1 MALPMSKRRRRI
13 EVVVESLAAGGDG
26 VARGEDGRVTFVPRA
41 APGDTLLVSLVQER
55 KQFARGKIAKVLK
68 PSEVRVEPRCKLF
81 ADERCGGCQ
90 WQHIEQETQHAA
102 KQMIVEQGL
111 RRAIGQ
117 GMECATVLEPCPPW
131 QWRRRA
137 RFSFWAGGPKVLG
150 FFPQGDKKI
159 TDVAECPQLAEGLQT
174 ALTAIRTHLLPG
186 LSARGEVSV
195 VLGSDGTV
203 HVAVH
208 GSATR
213 KSIEALAADPIVG
226 GVSHG
231 TRSSGAKHVRLEG
244 GVPAS
249 ADSFAQASAEGNEA
263 LCQEVVK
270 AMGDVSGLRVLEL
283 FAGSG
288 NFTRLLGKA
297 SEVVA
302 IESAPL
308 FEGDDTVSAKWIR
321 GDAATTA
328 AALATDG
335 ERFDAVLLDPPRS
348 GAREVVESIAA
359 LGPKRI
365 VYVSCD
371 VATLSRDIDALTALG
386 YKAVRAQPID
396 LMPQTAQVEVVAVLE
411 LA

>member
-1 MALPMSKRRRRI
+1 MSKRRRRI
-13 EVVVESLAAGGDG
+13 EVAVESLAAGGDG

-41 APGDTLLVSLVQER
+41 APGDRLLVTLMQER
-55 KQFARGKIAKVLK
+55 KQFARGKVAKVLE
-68 PSEVRVEPRCKLF
+68 PSPIRVTPKCDLF
-81 ADERCGGCQ
+81 TKELCGGCQ
-90 WQHIEQETQHAA
+90 WQHIEQETQGAA
-102 KQMIVEQGL
+102 KQLIVEAGL
-111 RRAIGQ
+111 RRAIGR
-117 GMECATVLEPCPPW
+117 GMECAPLVEPCPPW

-159 TDVAECPQLAEGLQT
+159 TDVKECPQLEAGLQT

-195 VLGSDGTV
+195 VLGADGTA

-213 KSIEALAADPIVG
+213 KSIEALAADPIIA

-231 TRSSGAKHVRLEG
+231 TRTMGGKEVLLEG
-244 GVPAS
+244 GVPAT
-249 ADSFAQASAEGNEA
+249 ADSFAQASSAGNEA
-263 LCQEVVK
+263 LCAQVATSLGSV
-270 AMGDVSGLRVLEL
+270 DGLRVLEL

-288 NFTRLLGKA
+288 NFTRLLTSA

-302 IESAPL
+302 IETAPVP
-308 FEGDDTVSAKWIR
+308 ENSGTTRWIR
-321 GDAATTA
+321 GDAATCTA
-328 AALATDG
+328 DLAKAG

-348 GAREVVESIAA
+348 GARETMESIAA
-359 LGPKRI
+359 LEPKRI

-371 VATLSRDIDALTALG
+371 VATLSRDIEVLVELG
-386 YKAVRAQPID
+386 YKAVSAQPID
-396 LMPQTAQVEVVAVLE
+396 LMPQTAQVEVVAILE
-411 LA
+411 RA